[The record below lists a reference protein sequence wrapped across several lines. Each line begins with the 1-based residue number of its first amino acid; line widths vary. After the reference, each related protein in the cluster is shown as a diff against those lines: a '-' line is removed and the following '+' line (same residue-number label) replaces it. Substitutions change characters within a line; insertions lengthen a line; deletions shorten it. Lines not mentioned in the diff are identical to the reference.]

1 MAKLTEKQKR
11 FVDEYIISLN
21 ATQAA
26 IKAGYSEKTAEQQ
39 AYQLLQKTSVCE
51 ALQNRQKRLEQK
63 TEITQERVLRELAN
77 VAFANATDFVHID
90 EVEYT
95 GLDGK
100 PHTNPVVE
108 ITPTKN
114 VPPDKL
120 AAIAGIKQ
128 GKEGI
133 EIKTR
138 DKIRALEL
146 LGKHLGLFTEQT
158 PGKDIEGEPDPLS
171 SALEGIA
178 QELNNDK

>member
-1 MAKLTEKQKR
+1 MAKLTEKQKK
-11 FVDEYIISLN
+11 FVDEYLKDLN
-21 ATQAA
+21 ATQAV
-26 IKAGYSEKTAEQQ
+26 IRAGYSKNRASEIG
-39 AYQLLQKTSVCE
+39 YQLLQKTTVCE

-77 VAFANATDFVHID
+77 VAFANATDFVHVDNI
-90 EVEYT
+90 EYT

-100 PHTNPVVE
+100 QHTTPVVE
-108 ITPTKN
+108 ITPTKD

-120 AAIAGIKQ
+120 AAIAAIKQ

-146 LGKHLGLFTEQT
+146 LGKHLGIFGEAPDKT
-158 PGKDIEGEPDPLS
+158 PDTSYFEACLS
-171 SALEGIA
+171 GAPKLG
-178 QELNNDK
+178 DKHD